1 MSRRTDSMEGFE
13 VRNTNSFSIDAYA
26 KNVAKFVAEMMV
38 DNVLGFDDTVT
49 VNAYEE
55 ISWGAFISDRGGLY
69 VLRPG
74 EIETVLEDLK

>member
-1 MSRRTDSMEGFE
+1 MSRRTDSMEGFV

-38 DNVLGFDDTVT
+38 DNVLGFNDTVT
-49 VNAYEE
+49 INAHED

-69 VLRPG
+69 VLCPG